1 MFMKRTTLAA
11 IVLVLGL
18 LIVTAG
24 VIPLSRRVIVTEEKV
39 MQVTEYREETR
50 TKEET
55 YYEETVIGTEPK
67 EEVLLHESIP
77 VNRGSTLGSTF
88 TLTAGDTI
96 TIKAHSEGGTMMLS
110 FTGQGEVYMGLEVG
124 EDIDKE
130 FTIGKDG
137 EHSLLYSSADVT
149 KDIVIDFDVT
159 RKYEE
164 PITKEEEKTRT
175 VEYTENVPYIVDVP
189 YTEQTARKETYTLDY
204 LKYTGI
210 VVAVLGIV
218 LYVTFRKS
226 KKDTESRKGTRKKK

>member
-11 IVLVLGL
+11 LIIVLGL
-18 LIVTAG
+18 LIAAAG

-39 MQVTEYREETR
+39 MQVTEYREETK

-67 EEVLLHESIP
+67 EEVLLHESVP

-88 TLTAGDTI
+88 TLTAGDI
-96 TIKAHSEGGTMMLS
+96 VTIKAHSEGGTMMLS
-110 FTGQGEVYMGLEVG
+110 FTGQGEIYMGLEVG

-130 FTIGKDG
+130 FTIKKDG

-149 KDIVIDFDVT
+149 NDIVIDFDVT

-175 VEYTENVPYIVDVP
+175 VEYTENVPYTVDVP
-189 YTEQTARKETYTLDY
+189 YTEQTAKKETYTLDY
-204 LKYTGI
+204 LRYTGI
-210 VVAVLGIV
+210 VVFVLGV
-218 LYVTFRKS
+218 ALYITSRKP
-226 KKDTESRKGTRKKK
+226 KKGTEPRKGTRKKK

>member
-11 IVLVLGL
+11 LIIVLGL
-18 LIVTAG
+18 LIAAAG

-39 MQVTEYREETR
+39 MQVTEYREETK

-67 EEVLLHESIP
+67 EEVLLHESVP

-88 TLTAGDTI
+88 TLTAGDI
-96 TIKAHSEGGTMMLS
+96 VTIKAHSEGGTMMLS
-110 FTGQGEVYMGLEVG
+110 FTGQGEIYMGLEVG

-130 FTIGKDG
+130 FTIKKDG

-149 KDIVIDFDVT
+149 NDIVIDFDVT
-159 RKYEE
+159 REYEE
-164 PITKEEEKTRT
+164 PITEEEEKTRT
-175 VEYTENVPYIVDVP
+175 VEYTEKVPYTVDVP

-210 VVAVLGIV
+210 VVVILGIA
-218 LYVTFRKS
+218 LYIAARKS
-226 KKDTESRKGTRKKK
+226 KKDAESGKGTRKKK